1 MYQKCLTFMLWFLH
15 EFSLIGMNSWL
26 SLFLCLHFCLY
37 LHKNNS
43 VQYFFLILL
52 EVVPIGIPL
61 KYFLLVFGT
70 NNRIFQRVVTI
81 IFNILE
87 HWKSILY
94 TISRQSVKFSYFWKV
109 DYYPV
114 SWVPTAH
121 LIHIKYT
128 WHLAKACSI
137 KYVSYK

>member
-1 MYQKCLTFMLWFLH
+1 MFNFYAMVFARIFLVRN
-15 EFSLIGMNSWL
+15 EFLVFT
-26 SLFLCLHFCLY
+26 FLCFFCVY
-37 LHKNNS
+37 LHKNTA
-43 VQYFFLILL
+43 VKYFSFYSIRSF
-52 EVVPIGIPL
+52 IGIPL

-128 WHLAKACSI
+128 WHLVKACSI
-137 KYVSYK
+137 KYVPYK